1 MITQNHLRGR
11 RRVLDEAKK
20 ARLCEL
26 IAKESYSVE
35 EAAESLDVS
44 LRTVQRERRHN
55 EEFDDALRLALQQKP
70 NPRKLMVEA
79 ARTHWRAA
87 AWLLER
93 TKPEEFARKPANM
106 TSFKLVAAAF
116 GYLQETALAAVPE
129 ECRAALY
136 QQTQA
141 AIEKSVDGCFPT
153 LNRWGKPRAINVS
166 LKTPLADVERRKN
179 ARAEHDRD
187 EQGDVILPPPIDP
200 AEVAARQTREA
211 AREAARESRHA
222 ALRERLAERR
232 LQQACGERPAEGI
245 MSPKIAETTKY
256 DATEC
261 DATKQPAAAS
271 SMNCDDME
279 PVVATFERRGDDE
292 CPETRRH
299 AQEFDHPD
307 AQDPRVRLQLLG
319 DGLDRRRR
327 QKQRQQRAAA
337 KEAKAAKKRAARS
350 RRAA

>member
-1 MITQNHLRGR
+1 MIIQNHLRGR
-11 RRVLDEAKK
+11 RRVLDAAKQ

-70 NPRKLMVEA
+70 NPRKLMEEA

-141 AIEKSVDGCFPT
+141 AIEKSVDGCFPM
-153 LNRWGKPRAINVS
+153 LGPWGNRRAKKVPFE
-166 LKTPLADVERRKN
+166 TPLADVECRKN
-179 ARAEHDRD
+179 VRAVPDRD
-187 EQGDVILPPPIDP
+187 EQGDVIAPAPIDS
-200 AEVAARQTREA
+200 AEVAARP
-211 AREAARESRHA
+211 AREAARESQRA
-222 ALRERLAERR
+222 ELRERRTEERR
-232 LQQACGERPAEGI
+232 QQACDEQPAAGI
-245 MSPKIAETTKY
+245 LSPKIAKTTKCA
-256 DATEC
+256 ATEC
-261 DATKQPAAAS
+261 DATKVPAAAS
-271 SMNCDDME
+271 STNFDDVE
-279 PVVATFERRGDDE
+279 HVVATFERMVADE
-292 CPETRRH
+292 YSATRRH
-299 AQEFDHPD
+299 SEELDHPD
-307 AQDPRVRLQLLG
+307 AHDPCERLQLLG
-319 DGLDRRRR
+319 DGLDRQRRNER
-327 QKQRQQRAAA
+327 RQQRAAA
-337 KEAKAAKKRAARS
+337 KKAKAAKKRAARS

>member
-1 MITQNHLRGR
+1 MIIQNRLRGR
-11 RRVLDEAKK
+11 RRVLDEAKQ

-26 IAKESYSVE
+26 VAKESYSVE

-55 EEFDDALRLALQQKP
+55 EEFDDELRLALQQKP
-70 NPRKLMVEA
+70 NPMKLMVEA

-129 ECRAALY
+129 ECRAVLY

-141 AIEKSVDGCFPT
+141 AIEKSVDCCFPM
-153 LNRWGKPRAINVS
+153 LGPRGKLRVKKVPT
-166 LKTPLADVERRKN
+166 KTPLADLEGRKN
-179 ARAEHDRD
+179 VRVVHDRD
-187 EQGDVILPPPIDP
+187 EQGDVTVSLSIDP
-200 AEVAARQTREA
+200 AEVDARQTREA
-211 AREAARESRHA
+211 ARETQRAE
-222 ALRERLAERR
+222 LRERLAEERR
-232 LQQACGERPAEGI
+232 QQACDERPAAGI
-245 MSPKIAETTKY
+245 MSPKIAKTTK
-256 DATEC
+256 C
-261 DATKQPAAAS
+261 DATKEPAAAS
-271 SMNCDDME
+271 STNSNDIE
-279 PVVATFERRGDDE
+279 RVVATFEPRVDDE

-299 AQEFDHPD
+299 SEELNHPD
-307 AQDPRVRLQLLG
+307 AQDPCERLQLLG
-319 DGLDRRRR
+319 DGLDRQRRSER
-327 QKQRQQRAAA
+327 RQQRAAA
-337 KEAKAAKKRAARS
+337 KKAKAAKRRAARS

>member
-1 MITQNHLRGR
+1 MIMQNHLRGR
-11 RRVLDEAKK
+11 RRVLDEAKQ

-26 IAKESYSVE
+26 VAKESYSVE

-55 EEFDDALRLALQQKP
+55 EDFDDELRLALQQKP

-116 GYLQETALAAVPE
+116 DYLQETALAAVPE

-141 AIEKSVDGCFPT
+141 AIEKSVDCCFP
-153 LNRWGKPRAINVS
+153 LLGPGGNPRVKKIPCE
-166 LKTPLADVERRKN
+166 TPLADVECRKHV
-179 ARAEHDRD
+179 RVVHDRD
-187 EQGDVILPPPIDP
+187 EQGDVIAPPPIAP
-200 AEVAARQTREA
+200 AEVAASPAREA
-211 AREAARESRHA
+211 AREAQRAE
-222 ALRERLAERR
+222 LGDRLAEERR
-232 LQQACGERPAEGI
+232 QQACDERPPVGI
-245 MSPKIAETTKY
+245 VSPKIAKTTKCN
-256 DATEC
+256 ATEC
-261 DATKQPAAAS
+261 DATKEPAAAS
-271 SMNCDDME
+271 STNSDRME
-279 PVVATFERRGDDE
+279 HVVATFKRRGDDE
-292 CPETRRH
+292 CPDARRH
-299 AQEFDHPD
+299 TEEVDHPA
-307 AQDPRVRLQLLG
+307 AQDPRERLQLPG
-319 DGLDRRRR
+319 AGLDRQRRNER
-327 QKQRQQRAAA
+327 RQQRAAA
-337 KEAKAAKKRAARS
+337 KKAKAAKKRAARS